1 MDVKERDRLL
11 EELIDALTINQ
22 KRLDEED
29 LNVKELRKL
38 VADINFTFLE
48 ILKSRKTMTSEESIN
63 CELEPDKISSMF
75 V

>member
-1 MDVKERDRLL
+1 MDIKERDKLL
-11 EELIDALTINQ
+11 EELINALSINQ

-48 ILKSRKTMTSEESIN
+48 ILKSRKTMTDEEAIN
-63 CELEPDKISSMF
+63 YELEPEKISSMF

>member
-1 MDVKERDRLL
+1 MDIKERDKLL
-11 EELIDALTINQ
+11 EELIDALSINQ

-48 ILKSRKTMTSEESIN
+48 ILKSRKTMTDEEAIN
-63 CELEPDKISSMF
+63 YELEPEKISSMF